1 LEAVIMN
8 LSQAFF
14 SDESLYLRRVRV
26 FAFPEIPEQVA
37 MIELAFD
44 PFTVRIAVQ
53 PDDDT
58 LFFTRHT
65 CGDEDRG
72 EYSCELTDPFWQP
85 MLGWALFDAW
95 EMTNKQ
101 GYLDAMEL
109 RLREEPGAGPLR
121 LIRLE
126 AAGSSIYIHE
136 MTVTRAAAGGTYLP

>member
-1 LEAVIMN
+1 
-8 LSQAFF
+8 
-14 SDESLYLRRVRV
+14 
-26 FAFPEIPEQVA
+26 
-37 MIELAFD
+37 
-44 PFTVRIAVQ
+44 
-53 PDDDT
+53 
-58 LFFTRHT
+58 
-65 CGDEDRG
+65 
-72 EYSCELTDPFWQP
+72 

-136 MTVTRAAAGGTYLP
+136 MTVTRVAAGGTYLP